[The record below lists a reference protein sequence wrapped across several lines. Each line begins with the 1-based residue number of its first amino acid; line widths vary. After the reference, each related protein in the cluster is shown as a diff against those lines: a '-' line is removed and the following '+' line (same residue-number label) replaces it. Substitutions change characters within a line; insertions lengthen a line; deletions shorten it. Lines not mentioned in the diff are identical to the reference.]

1 MFLNRK
7 SKGVTLVELL
17 VSLNIIAFG
26 IFIMAIVK
34 KRELFRNPSGMPD
47 GVMRS

>member
-26 IFIMAIVK
+26 IFIMAIVMIMLLK
-34 KRELFRNPSGMPD
+34 SGQTSID
-47 GVMRS
+47 N